1 MLKVSKTMPSN
12 QYNSTMNQL
21 GTPQQIAE
29 STLTTNSIARRFK
42 KPYWSQS
49 GGSHIETIQESKN
62 SKDEES
68 NSDKFSRHSSQ
79 QKWIK
84 KLNLEIASSSSS
96 QRNFELNPV
105 HIEVVSDG
113 EETKIDHKPSIK
125 KSTSHPKG
133 SNKRNKK

>member
-1 MLKVSKTMPSN
+1 MKKVIKTMQSN
-12 QYNSTMNQL
+12 QFNSTLNQL

-29 STLTTNSIARRFK
+29 RTLKPNSIARRSK
-42 KPYWSQS
+42 KPQS
-49 GGSHIETIQESKN
+49 CGSYIETIQESKN

-68 NSDKFSRHSSQ
+68 NSEKFSRHSSQ

-105 HIEVVSDG
+105 HIEVINDG
-113 EETKIDHKPSIK
+113 EEIKIDHKPSIK
-125 KSTSHPKG
+125 KSASHPLR
-133 SNKRNKK
+133 SNKGNK